1 MQDKSLSKRIYP
13 GRIQDKFYLS
23 RLLDLLL
30 HTLAESPL
38 QVRLK
43 ALSYDTQIP
52 ESIFLRLKDLHRQP
66 EDAPNITAQDYHI
79 LFANIL
85 FRYPTVRLYEEP
97 DGNIFFE
104 M

>member
-1 MQDKSLSKRIYP
+1 M
-13 GRIQDKFYLS
+13 
-23 RLLDLLL
+23 
-30 HTLAESPL
+30 

-52 ESIFLRLKDLHRQP
+52 ESIFLRLKNLHRQP
-66 EDAPNITAQDYHI
+66 EDASNITAQDYHI

-85 FRYPTVRLYEEP
+85 FRYPTVRLYAP
-97 DGNIFFE
+97 GDGTVFFK